1 MHSSGPAAN
10 AGISLQQA
18 LEACCSQVLL
28 QAADAAG
35 QPSGN
40 VQGLMAHFK
49 SRTLHQ
55 AACHCCRRSTQLR
68 PHDARMWCAMGQCY
82 ENEQLKA
89 VDQDKME
96 LAAIQCYSRA
106 VANGDREG
114 IALHKLV
121 RGTGSQPRRAGM
133 ALHGVAC

>member
-1 MHSSGPAAN
+1 
-10 AGISLQQA
+10 
-18 LEACCSQVLL
+18 
-28 QAADAAG
+28 
-35 QPSGN
+35 
-40 VQGLMAHFK
+40 
-49 SRTLHQ
+49 
-55 AACHCCRRSTQLR
+55 
-68 PHDARMWCAMGQCY
+68 MGQCY

-121 RGTGSQPRRAGM
+121 SGQRLRMHQQCAGPDAGM
-133 ALHGVAC
+133 YTADLVGRQQCGPARYCHAQAGGEVQESTVLRKAAVLY

>member
-1 MHSSGPAAN
+1 
-10 AGISLQQA
+10 
-18 LEACCSQVLL
+18 
-28 QAADAAG
+28 
-35 QPSGN
+35 
-40 VQGLMAHFK
+40 MAHSK
-49 SRTLHQ
+49 SGVPHQ
-55 AACHCCRRSTQLR
+55 TACRCCRRSTQLR

-121 RGTGSQPRRAGM
+121 RGAGSHSGGAGV
-133 ALHGVAC
+133 ALHGFSMLTDEGYTCTSCVLALTYLYLCFFG

>member
-1 MHSSGPAAN
+1 M
-10 AGISLQQA
+10 
-18 LEACCSQVLL
+18 QV
-28 QAADAAG
+28 ADALG
-35 QPSGN
+35 QHNGS
-40 VQGLMAHFK
+40 VQGLLAHPA
-49 SRTLHQ
+49 SGTLHQ
-55 AACHCCRRSTQLR
+55 TAFSCCRRSTQLR
-68 PHDARMWCAMGQCY
+68 PNDARMWCAMGQCY

-121 RGTGSQPRRAGM
+121 RGAGSQSERAGM
-133 ALHGVAC
+133 ALHGFAC